1 MKGRIHMIL
10 KWIMRLFARLWKR
23 RAVYYIGGSEV
34 LPPPLS
40 PEEEQ
45 ATVEACQAGDEQARN
60 KLIEHN
66 LRLVVFLARKF
77 ESAAVSTEDSA
88 TTAPKMAARRA
99 S

>member
-1 MKGRIHMIL
+1 MIL
-10 KWIMRLFARLWKR
+10 KWIMQALARLWKR

-45 ATVEACQAGDEQARN
+45 AAVEACQAGDEQARN

-66 LRLVVFLARKF
+66 LRLVVELHIA
-77 ESAAVSTEDSA
+77 
-88 TTAPKMAARRA
+88 
-99 S
+99 